1 MISEKQETGI
11 HRYVPILGWLPK
23 YQRKLLRP
31 DLIAG
36 LLILR
41 PDEGVFFAN
50 AASLRSTI
58 RRRIAASEPP
68 IRTTIINLVMTNEL
82 DVPSAE
88 MLAELYEEHEALGI
102 QFKLVGIHAPVQ
114 KMLDA
119 SGLTEKVGAEN
130 IYPTVL
136 EAVFAFASE
145 HLDEFTAEDMET
157 VIDRID
163 HLTEF
168 FTFAS
173 DHVGEE
179 HQTRL
184 SDAIEKLE
192 QTRSN
197 LQSGQNEK

>member
-1 MISEKQETGI
+1 
-11 HRYVPILGWLPK
+11 
-23 YQRKLLRP
+23 
-31 DLIAG
+31 
-36 LLILR
+36 LLIVR

-50 AASLRSTI
+50 AASLRSAI

-68 IRTTIINLVMTNEL
+68 IRTTILNLVMTSEL
-82 DVPSAE
+82 DVPSTE

-102 QFKLVGIHAPVQ
+102 QFELVGIHTPVQ

-119 SGLTEKVGAEN
+119 SGLTEKVGPEN

-163 HLTEF
+163 NLTEF
-168 FTFAS
+168 FQFAS

-179 HQTRL
+179 HQAKL
-184 SDAIEKLE
+184 SDAIDKLE

-197 LQSGQNEK
+197 LQSG